1 MLSVRQLR
9 YALAVWREG
18 TFVKAAEKVHI
29 SQPAISEQVSQL
41 EATIGFELFRRTGH
55 GVEVTDLGRT
65 FLLEAEEVYLGMLQ
79 LNETASRL
87 RGAQGGLFSIGL
99 SSGVTPFLVPKIIE
113 ALKDVSPRLRLAV
126 STATTRQIYKSL
138 LDDSLEIGFTVETNP
153 RVLPRELLSER
164 VASDRMTLV
173 VPRGHRFTRRK
184 SVRLK
189 ELEAEPLIM
198 NELSVGYSEIVMSM
212 FSDLGLQANI
222 AAICDNFTTI
232 VAMVRAGA
240 GISLI
245 PQRSAGIEAASEDL
259 SLIPVRPN
267 RTIHVTM
274 VRRVQKMSPNA
285 ELYTDA
291 IRNHL
296 LDAALLSG

>member
-65 FLLEAEEVYLGMLQ
+65 FLLEAEEVYLGMLR
-79 LNETASRL
+79 LNETANQL

-113 ALKDVSPRLRLAV
+113 ALKDLSPKLRLAI

-138 LDDSLEIGFTVETNP
+138 LEDNLEVGFTVETNP
-153 RVLPRELLSER
+153 RVLPGDLVSER
-164 VASDRMTLV
+164 VASDEMTLI

-184 SVRLK
+184 SVKLK
-189 ELEAEPLIM
+189 ELENEPLIM

-232 VAMVRAGA
+232 VAMVRSGA
-240 GISLI
+240 GVSLI
-245 PQRSAGIEAASEDL
+245 PQRSAGIEATSEDL
-259 SLIPVRPN
+259 SIIPVQPN
-267 RTIHVTM
+267 RLIHVTM
-274 VRRVQKMSPNA
+274 VRRVQKMSPNE
-285 ELYTDA
+285 ELYAGA
-291 IRNHL
+291 IRDHL
-296 LDAALLSG
+296 LAADLITA